1 MDWMDRIS
9 ALQQRLQTYSPWEV
23 AVEVA
28 IIWVVVFLI
37 VKFVQGTRAAGALKG
52 ILVILV
58 VITILSRMLGSGGSF
73 QRLGLLYD
81 KFVALV
87 AIALIVIF
95 QPELRRALVRL
106 GETGFLRSTPKD
118 IRIIVEEVSEA
129 ASYLSK
135 AKFGALMVLERQTK
149 LAGIV
154 DGGTKM
160 GAELSGRLL
169 QTIFF
174 PGSSLHDL
182 AVVVKGRV
190 IDSAGVQ
197 LPLADPSDMP
207 DRRLGSRHRAAVGLT
222 QECDALVVVI
232 SEETGSIRIAE
243 RGRLSRPLTEDELHN
258 ELTTRL
264 TYSRREGA
272 TQSSS
277 RRPAVPVAEPTAQ
290 ERRDQ
295 NDPLMDSLLHG
306 DQAPGGSIAGQS
318 FAGRLDDTNGGSS
331 VAASPSDGTAADSK
345 AGSLSDTPILL
356 GDAIDDKNSGR
367 GFGRGL
373 GGAAESGGEGG
384 EGRSA

>member
-1 MDWMDRIS
+1 MERIS

-23 AVEVA
+23 AVEFAV
-28 IIWVVVFLI
+28 IWVVVFLM

-52 ILVILV
+52 LLVILI
-58 VITILSRMLGSGGSF
+58 VITILSRMLGGGGSF

-135 AKFGALMVLERQTK
+135 AKFGALIVLERQTK

-197 LPLADPSDMP
+197 LPLADPTDMP

-222 QECDALVVVI
+222 QECDALVVVV

-272 TQSSS
+272 TQVGT

-295 NDPLMDSLLHG
+295 TDPLMESLLQG
-306 DQAPGGSIAGQS
+306 DQSPGGSIAGQS
-318 FAGRLDDTNGGSS
+318 FAGRLDDTSGGSS
-331 VAASPSDGTAADSK
+331 ITPGPADSAASDSK

-356 GDAIDDKNSGR
+356 GDALDENGSGPDFRRDKGT
-367 GFGRGL
+367 
-373 GGAAESGGEGG
+373 

>member
-1 MDWMDRIS
+1 MEWMERIS

-23 AVEVA
+23 AVEFAV
-28 IIWVVVFLI
+28 IWVVVFLM

-52 ILVILV
+52 LLVILI
-58 VITILSRMLGSGGSF
+58 VITILSRMLGGGGSF

-135 AKFGALMVLERQTK
+135 AKFGALIVLERQTK

-197 LPLADPSDMP
+197 LPLADPTDMP

-222 QECDALVVVI
+222 QECDALVVVV

-258 ELTTRL
+258 ELTARL
-264 TYSRREGA
+264 TYSRRAGA
-272 TQSSS
+272 TQTSV
-277 RRPAVPVAEPTAQ
+277 RRPAVPVTEPTAQ

-295 NDPLMDSLLHG
+295 TDPLMMDSLLQG
-306 DQAPGGSIAGQS
+306 DQSPGGSLAGQS
-318 FAGRLDDTNGGSS
+318 YAGRLDDTNGGSS
-331 VAASPSDGTAADSK
+331 ITQGPADSTASDSK

-356 GDAIDDKNSGR
+356 GDPMDD
-367 GFGRGL
+367 L
-373 GGAAESGGEGG
+373 GATPDYRRDRD

>member
-1 MDWMDRIS
+1 MEWMERIS

-23 AVEVA
+23 AVELI

-52 ILVILV
+52 LLVILII
-58 VITILSRMLGSGGSF
+58 ITILSRMLGASGSF

-118 IRIIVEEVSEA
+118 IRIIVEEVCDA

-154 DGGTKM
+154 DGGTKL
-160 GAELSGRLL
+160 GAELSSRLL

-197 LPLADPSDMP
+197 LPLAEPSEMP
-207 DRRLGSRHRAAVGLT
+207 DRRLGSRHRAAVGLS
-222 QECDALVVVI
+222 QECDALVVVV
-232 SEETGSIRIAE
+232 SEETGAVRIAE
-243 RGRLSRPLTEDELHN
+243 RGRLSRPLTEDELHT
-258 ELTTRL
+258 ELAARL
-264 TYSRREGA
+264 TNSRRDGA
-272 TQSSS
+272 TQSGSG
-277 RRPAVPVAEPTAQ
+277 RPAVPVSEPTAQ
-290 ERRDQ
+290 ERREQADG
-295 NDPLMDSLLHG
+295 LMADSLLQG
-306 DQAPGGSIAGQS
+306 DQSPGASIAGHS
-318 FAGRLDDTNGGSS
+318 FAGRLDDTNGGNSANGS
-331 VAASPSDGTAADSK
+331 DSNASDSQNG
-345 AGSLSDTPILL
+345 AMSDTPILL
-356 GDAIDDKNSGR
+356 ANGSDHDVHGTGDGAR
-367 GFGRGL
+367 GTGK
-373 GGAAESGGEGG
+373 A
-384 EGRSA
+384 GRST